1 MSRCQAAVFA
11 ARESHVLVSNLLVRM
26 GSRRLLPL
34 MRRFTMPLSVGF
46 CLFLLIALSAV
57 STIAHGLEPRRSVGQ
72 ESKPTQTDDKAE
84 KRKAR
89 RARKGEA
96 SKDASTDPPNPA
108 PGGGSTPTGEIVVIV
123 GDQQQKNGDLW
134 IYEGYVIATLADIR
148 LQADRVTFNDAT
160 GDMVAEGNV
169 IFDQGP
175 DQRVTARRAEINW
188 TSRKGTFW
196 ESTGFTDRTQ
206 TGEYVFF
213 TADRVEKTG
222 PLTYEMYN
230 AEVTACEDVV
240 PKWRFSA
247 KRAELRMGDRVTLHN
262 SVFRIK
268 RLPTFVLPYTW
279 LPVTKKERK
288 SGLLLPTS
296 GNSNQKGRT
305 LKMAYYQTLGDSAD
319 ITFRGDIYTQRG
331 IGMGAEF
338 RAQTDE
344 KSFLRLGV
352 FTVKD
357 RLFGPPGENQG
368 GTAFVGDAVQYL
380 PHGWLAV
387 GNISLVTSLDFRQVF
402 SDDIT
407 QVIDP
412 RRQSTFY
419 ANNNNRNFS
428 FNFLMSNETTTV
440 FDAASDPQAV
450 PGGGNDVDI
459 GVRQLPEID
468 TTIYPTRIID
478 KLPIYFSFDS
488 SIGALK
494 RKETVDGNVALDTP
508 GAVQRFDLLPKI
520 TVPLATVAGI
530 AVTPSLSFRETVYT
544 ASIDPSVPEF
554 DPDTFTFDPNDPRL
568 DPASPQFSAG
578 VKLFDP
584 VALDPIIPENLSRH
598 YGELAVDVRPP
609 SLEKTFT
616 NDDGTPRFKHLIEPY
631 FTYRLIRGIGEEF
644 TKIIRFDERDAVANT
659 NEVEYAVVNR
669 FYNTMYASEV
679 SRKRSKR
686 FRGQPGEMKPVT
698 PKRDRDKIDEDKDAK
713 PGKKEGQMTTQ
724 GEPASD
730 KPGQVLQPVTPEP
743 DREAAK
749 DDAKS
754 DSTQAQDKGKPT
766 LETGTPAELNRPGFS
781 DQDRLSGKAKRA
793 SQTDADAITAGN
805 EDSPPQA
812 YEFLTVKV
820 AQKYF
825 FDRNFGGALVEGQ
838 RNQFYPIDTLSGY
851 TFGGRARSFSPVNI
865 AIRYRPLSVM
875 YGDLRMDVSAD
886 DGVRDV
892 TVSGGVRKDKLAASV
907 SYYLSRK
914 IELQPNSFEA
924 GTFPGNQITT
934 TVQYGDELNGFYGGT
949 RVGYDFTDR
958 FISEG
963 EISTGR
969 LRNSRSYIGWGWDC
983 CGVQFNYNTF
993 KAGLRNESAF
1003 SFTFT
1008 LAGLGSYGTDQFSQ
1022 LGGGQGG
1029 RKRGKK
1035 NRSIGEDDFP

>member
-1 MSRCQAAVFA
+1 MLRI
-11 ARESHVLVSNLLVRM
+11 
-26 GSRRLLPL
+26 
-34 MRRFTMPLSVGF
+34 TTPLSMG
-46 CLFLLIALSAV
+46 LSLSLLIALSAASV
-57 STIAHGLEPRRSVGQ
+57 FAHFGEPRRGFEQ
-72 ESKPTQTDDKAE
+72 ESKQAQSEDKAE

-89 RARKGEA
+89 RARKRDA
-96 SKDASTDPPNPA
+96 SKDAKPDQPNPT
-108 PGGGSTPTGEIVVIV
+108 TPDSSKPAGDTVVII
-123 GDQQQKNGDLW
+123 GNQQQKNGDLW

-196 ESTGFTDRTQ
+196 EATGFTDRTQ
-206 TGEYVFF
+206 TGEYIFF

-247 KRAELRMGDRVTLHN
+247 RRAELRMGDRLTLHN

-268 RLPTFVLPYTW
+268 SLPTFVLPYTW
-279 LPVTKKERK
+279 LPATKKERK

-305 LKMAYYQTLGDSAD
+305 FKMAYYQTLGDSAD

-338 RAQTDE
+338 RAQTDA

-387 GNISLVTSLDFRQVF
+387 GNISVVTSLDFRQVF

-419 ANNNNRNFS
+419 ANNNNNNFS
-428 FNFLMSNETTTV
+428 FNFLMSNETTTL
-440 FDAASDPQAV
+440 FSPASDPLAV
-450 PGGGNDVDI
+450 PGGGDDVEI

-468 TTIYPTRIID
+468 ATIYPTRIID

-488 SIGALK
+488 SIAALK
-494 RKETVDGNVALDTP
+494 RKETVDSTVVLDSP

-520 TVPLATVAGI
+520 TMPLATVAGI
-530 AVTPSLSFRETVYT
+530 AVTPSFSFRETVYT
-544 ASIDPSVPEF
+544 ASIDPSIPKF
-554 DPDTFTFDPNDPRL
+554 DPDTFTLDPNDPRL
-568 DPASPQFSAG
+568 DPASPQFIAG

-584 VALDPIIPENLSRH
+584 IASNPIVPETLSRH

-609 SLEKTFT
+609 SLERTFT

-669 FYNTMYASEV
+669 FYSTTYSSEV
-679 SRKRSKR
+679 GRKRSKR
-686 FRGQPGEMKPVT
+686 FRGQPGEMNPVS
-698 PKRDRDKIDEDKDAK
+698 PERDRDKIEKDKDAR
-713 PGKKEGQMTTQ
+713 PGKKGSPTTPQ
-724 GEPASD
+724 NAPALD
-730 KPGQVLQPVTPEP
+730 KADQALQPATREP
-743 DREAAK
+743 DREAAE
-749 DDAKS
+749 AGTKS
-754 DSTQAQDKGKPT
+754 DSTQPQAKKKPH
-766 LETGTPAELNRPGFS
+766 LETGERAELNRPGS
-781 DQDRLSGKAKRA
+781 DGQDKQRGNGDDPNGTS
-793 SQTDADAITAGN
+793 ADAASADN
-805 EDSPPQA
+805 EDSPPRP

-875 YGDLRMDVSAD
+875 YGDLRMDFSAD

-892 TVSGGVRKDKLAASV
+892 TVSGGVSKDKVSASV

-924 GTFPGNQITT
+924 GTFPGNQITK
-934 TVQYGDELNGFYGGT
+934 TVQYVDEVNGFYGGT
-949 RVGYDFTDR
+949 R
-958 FISEG
+958 I
-963 EISTGR
+963 
-969 LRNSRSYIGWGWDC
+969 
-983 CGVQFNYNTF
+983 
-993 KAGLRNESAF
+993 
-1003 SFTFT
+1003 
-1008 LAGLGSYGTDQFSQ
+1008 
-1022 LGGGQGG
+1022 
-1029 RKRGKK
+1029 
-1035 NRSIGEDDFP
+1035 